1 MKRRIAVYCVVVT
14 AISLLISCSSSE
26 ELLHPTSY
34 KKQACNNILD
44 TSLFTKNESNDYVTA
59 DLRKAYKDEKYA
71 DYLKSRYSSLMQV
84 MPEEIKSLM
93 LYTFIDQWYGVRYR
107 MGGRDENGI
116 DCSGFAQKLYTDV
129 FGIDLVRTSKEQ
141 FGSCRFV
148 GEEEQ
153 LMEGDLVFFR
163 IKGKRISHV
172 GVYLMNSYF
181 VHSAVNGGVMISSLK
196 EEYWNRKFAGAG
208 YIPKEQLSQ

>member
-1 MKRRIAVYCVVVT
+1 MRRRIAVFCVVVT
-14 AISLLISCSSSE
+14 AITLLVSCSSSE
-26 ELLHPTSY
+26 ELLHPLVY
-34 KKQACNNILD
+34 KKQACATIID
-44 TSLFTKNESNDYVTA
+44 TSLFTSNANNEFVTA
-59 DLRKAYKDEKYA
+59 DLRKAYKDERYA

-93 LYTFIDQWYGVRYR
+93 LYTFIDQWYGTKYR
-107 MGGRDENGI
+107 MGGHDEMGI

-129 FGIDLVRTSKEQ
+129 FGIDLVRTSREQ

-163 IKGKRISHV
+163 IRGKQISHV

-196 EEYWNRKFAGAG
+196 DQYWNHRFAGAG
-208 YIPKEQLSQ
+208 YIPKDKE